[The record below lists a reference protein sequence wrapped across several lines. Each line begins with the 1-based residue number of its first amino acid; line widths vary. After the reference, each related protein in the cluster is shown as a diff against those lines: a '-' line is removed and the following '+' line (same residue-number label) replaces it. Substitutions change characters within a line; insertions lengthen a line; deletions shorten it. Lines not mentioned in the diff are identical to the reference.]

1 MSVRLPVQLVHLN
14 RRHLHVAH
22 SSVSGGRA
30 CELAMMTRVHV
41 VSGVWLVSIGDL
53 LYCLTLY

>member
-14 RRHLHVAH
+14 RRYLNVAH
-22 SSVSGGRA
+22 PSVSGGRA
-30 CELAMMTRVHV
+30 RELAMMTRVYV

-53 LYCLTLY
+53 LYCLTLH